1 MFFFCHFVVTAWPDV
16 KHPNIFVLG
25 DEELNRPSTE
35 ACVSLSPA
43 HIVDVRSVPS
53 EEESGKEVSGQRRH
67 GSQTLWPFRRSDTNE
82 TNGNVEKRQQAALK
96 TGSCSGALFVS
107 SLLRT
112 LTA

>member
-25 DEELNRPSTE
+25 DEELNRPSNE
-35 ACVSLSPA
+35 ACDFLSPA

-67 GSQTLWPFRRSDTNE
+67 GRH
-82 TNGNVEKRQQAALK
+82 
-96 TGSCSGALFVS
+96 
-107 SLLRT
+107 
-112 LTA
+112 

>member
-25 DEELNRPSTE
+25 DEELNRPPTE

-43 HIVDVRSVPS
+43 HIVEVRSVPS
-53 EEESGKEVSGQRRH
+53 EEESGKEVSGGRH
-67 GSQTLWPFRRSDTNE
+67 GFQTLWPFRRSDTNKS
-82 TNGNVEKRQQAALK
+82 NGNVKKRQQAALK
-96 TGSCSGALFVS
+96 TGSCGGALFVS